1 MFFNGIGFVGFG
13 LRPGVSGWD
22 FIDRSGFAEKSQAAM
37 RREKAAKDAFDE
49 FRAAV
54 EKQGA
59 PVTKKDF
66 LLPPSHLTSAC
77 YADFRKHV
85 LASPGWTCRRRRAT
99 EQEKSIFKEK
109 RKAPVYFIDLS
120 YKPIDPSDLDPKKKT
135 AANDTDP
142 VAKKQKTTN
151 NNNWKSAVDP
161 KTGRTYYYDR
171 ETRVTQW
178 EKPY

>member
-120 YKPIDPSDLDPKKKT
+120 YKPIDPSDLDPKKK
-135 AANDTDP
+135 N
-142 VAKKQKTTN
+142 
-151 NNNWKSAVDP
+151 SC
-161 KTGRTYYYDR
+161 
-171 ETRVTQW
+171 
-178 EKPY
+178 